1 MADDHGG
8 DREESASSDAADPGP
23 DDRDEATDP
32 ERPDDRDDGDTAD
45 DGDGDEHDV
54 MTPADVD
61 TPSVGRPSD
70 EEEKAGADDSTDA
83 DADGPATDDG
93 EDAADGEG
101 DDDAANDA
109 DDSTDDDA
117 DGGSDAADE
126 RELDD
131 SVERD
136 ATTLSDAEATS
147 IGSFP
152 DDVGANDDEP
162 EASDGDDS
170 GPPTGDESRHGQPT
184 AADRRHEGATGD
196 EAAGRPARADRQ
208 RPADPAGEAG
218 GRADGGMDTV
228 NDVPGY
234 EPQEVPTGG
243 GVSAPDDEEMPLAEH
258 IEEMVMRLAWVV
270 GALIVVAAVSFPVAD
285 RLINFL
291 WYSFLPGS
299 VSACPPPPEAKLSS
313 VSAACPFVYHPLAL
327 MFARIKMAGL
337 VGFVAALPVLVYQSY
352 LFMRPGLYPRERRY
366 YLASVPTS
374 LVLAGIGMSFAYFL
388 VLPTLFAYFT
398 EYSEAAADI
407 AFGLT
412 ETFNLIVMMLGF
424 FALIFQ
430 IPLFIMLAVMMGVA
444 SRRWLAR
451 RRIYFWGGFA
461 TIAFVF
467 SPDPTGMAPIL
478 VAVTMI
484 ILFEGTLLLLYW
496 TGEASAFA
504 SPEALAARRPFA
516 WLVAALAGYLA
527 STAPLPDTYYDH
539 LPSVF
544 TSTLAD
550 LASTRLTPLVIG
562 GALILVYEVLLYAHR
577 RVRGRDRLARMLAR
591 ARVFVWPVS
600 LLVGYFG
607 SPDPVLLRR
616 VDAVDLATPEAA
628 GLAVGLIVA
637 YELLIVAR
645 RWLANRR
652 LW

>member
-8 DREESASSDAADPGP
+8 DRDEAGSSDAAGSD
-23 DDRDEATDP
+23 
-32 ERPDDRDDGDTAD
+32 PDDRDDATESEAPDTPEDDERTDDTTDESDAGDDATED
-45 DGDGDEHDV
+45 DASGESGDENGTDDDEYDII
-54 MTPADVD
+54 TPGDVD
-61 TPSVGRPSD
+61 TPSIGRSPDDADGDSEAD
-70 EEEKAGADDSTDA
+70 ADDSEA
-83 DADGPATDDG
+83 DDGEDTGDDENGTDDG
-93 EDAADGEG
+93 EET
-101 DDDAANDA
+101 DDA
-109 DDSTDDDA
+109 
-117 DGGSDAADE
+117 E
-126 RELDD
+126 
-131 SVERD
+131 
-136 ATTLSDAEATS
+136 
-147 IGSFP
+147 
-152 DDVGANDDEP
+152 
-162 EASDGDDS
+162 
-170 GPPTGDESRHGQPT
+170 PPTGEEPRHAQPT
-184 AADRRHEGATGD
+184 APGTESRESGPEDPDYAQPDGVEAGRDRSGD
-196 EAAGRPARADRQ
+196 HGDPTAETAQHGRAAGEP
-208 RPADPAGEAG
+208 
-218 GRADGGMDTV
+218 GRADGGANAMA
-228 NDVPGY
+228 Y

-243 GVSAPDDEEMPLAEH
+243 GVSAPDDEEMPLAAH
-258 IEEMVMRLAWVV
+258 IEEMVIRLAWVI
-270 GALIVVAAVSFPVAD
+270 GALVVVAAVSFPVAD

-299 VSACPPPPEAKLSS
+299 VSACPPPPEAKLRSISS
-313 VSAACPFVYHPLAL
+313 ACPFVYHPLAL

-374 LVLAGIGMSFAYFL
+374 LILASVGMAFAYFL

-496 TGEASAFA
+496 TGEASTFA
-504 SPEALAARRPFA
+504 TPEALAARRPFA
-516 WLVAALAGYLA
+516 WLVAALAGYLS
-527 STAPLPDTYYDH
+527 STAPLPDTYYDQ
-539 LPSVF
+539 LPSAF
-544 TSTLAD
+544 TSTVAD
-550 LASTRLTPLVIG
+550 FASARLTPLVIG
-562 GALILVYEVLLYAHR
+562 GALIVVYEVLLYAHR
-577 RVRGRDRLARMLAR
+577 RVRGRDRLARILAR

>member
-8 DREESASSDAADPGP
+8 DRDEATSSDAAGSGA
-23 DDRDEATDP
+23 DDRDESTEPVDTDAP
-32 ERPDDRDDGDTAD
+32 EDHDGPDDTPEAGDAGDAADGSDGSDAPPEDEQHSDDDGGYDI
-45 DGDGDEHDV
+45 

-61 TPSVGRPSD
+61 TPAIGRSSD
-70 EEEKAGADDSTDA
+70 DAA
-83 DADGPATDDG
+83 DADGD
-93 EDAADGEG
+93 DAADGEG
-101 DDDAANDA
+101 R
-109 DDSTDDDA
+109 
-117 DGGSDAADE
+117 DGTSLG
-126 RELDD
+126 
-131 SVERD
+131 
-136 ATTLSDAEATS
+136 DAEAAS

-152 DDVGANDDEP
+152 GEDGSD
-162 EASDGDDS
+162 ASDDGGDA
-170 GPPTGDESRHGQPT
+170 GPPTSDESRHAQPTAPDSASRDAGPQDPNDAQSDRVEEPGRDRSGDHGQPT
-184 AADRRHEGATGD
+184 
-196 EAAGRPARADRQ
+196 RADRQ
-208 RPADPAGEAG
+208 RPDDPYAEAA
-218 GRADGGMDTV
+218 GRADGGANPV
-228 NDVPGY
+228 GY

-258 IEEMVMRLAWVV
+258 IQEMVMRLAWVI
-270 GALIVVAAVSFPVAD
+270 GALVVVAAVSFPVAD

-299 VSACPPPPEAKLSS
+299 VSACPPPPEAKLRS

-337 VGFVAALPVLVYQSY
+337 IGFVAALPVLVYQSY

-374 LVLAGIGMSFAYFL
+374 LILAGVGMAFAYFL

-398 EYSEAAADI
+398 QYSEAAADI
-407 AFGLT
+407 AFGLS

-496 TGEASAFA
+496 TDEASTFA
-504 SPEALAARRPFA
+504 TPEALAARRPFA

-527 STAPLPDTYYDH
+527 STAPLPDTYYDQI
-539 LPSVF
+539 PSAF
-544 TSTLAD
+544 TSAIAD
-550 LASTRLTPLVIG
+550 LATTRLTPLVIG
-562 GALILVYEVLLYAHR
+562 AALIAVYEVLLYAHR
-577 RVRGRDRLARMLAR
+577 RVRGRDRLARVLAR

-628 GLAVGLIVA
+628 GLAVGLIVG